1 MDVGLRKDTEDED
14 MALTVNTNVPSLSAQ
29 RHLATS
35 SLSLGR
41 SFERLSSG
49 LRINSASDD
58 AAGLA
63 IADKLR
69 FDVRVASQAIRNAND
84 GISAISVGEKALG
97 KVGDI
102 VARLAELAEQSSSGL
117 VSNSQRSALQQEF
130 TALVSEID
138 RISNTTT
145 FNGVSLLSSGTTVNL
160 QVGLDGTTNSRIS
173 FSTVDGSSSGIGL
186 NTVAVSSQDAAQSAI
201 TSITSAVETVASRRG
216 TLGAVESRL
225 NTAISN
231 LRVARENFAS
241 AESRIRDTD
250 VAEETA
256 NLTRATILQQA
267 GVSVLAQA
275 NQQPQLALS
284 LLR

>member
-1 MDVGLRKDTEDED
+1 MS
-14 MALTVNTNVPSLSAQ
+14 LTVNTNVPSMSAQ
-29 RHLATS
+29 RHLDS
-35 SLSLGR
+35 SSGALGR

-69 FDVRVASQAIRNAND
+69 ADVRIASQAIRNAND
-84 GISAISVGEKALG
+84 GISAISIGEKALG

-102 VARLAELAEQSSSGL
+102 LTRLTELSEQSASGL

-173 FSTVDGSSSGIGL
+173 FSTVDGSSSGVGL
-186 NTVAVSSQDAAQSAI
+186 SSVAVSTQDAAQSAI
-201 TSITSAVETVASRRG
+201 TSIISAIETVASRRG

-231 LRVARENFAS
+231 LRVARENFSS

-256 NLTRATILQQA
+256 NLTRASILQQA
-267 GVSVLAQA
+267 GVSVLSQA

>member
-1 MDVGLRKDTEDED
+1 MDVGLRKDTEDKD

-35 SLSLGR
+35 SSSLGR

-173 FSTVDGSSSGIGL
+173 FSTVDGSASGIGL
-186 NTVAVSSQDAAQSAI
+186 NAVAVSSQDAAQSAI

>member
-35 SLSLGR
+35 SSSLGR

-173 FSTVDGSSSGIGL
+173 FSTVDGSASGIGL
-186 NTVAVSSQDAAQSAI
+186 NAVAVSSQDAAQSAI